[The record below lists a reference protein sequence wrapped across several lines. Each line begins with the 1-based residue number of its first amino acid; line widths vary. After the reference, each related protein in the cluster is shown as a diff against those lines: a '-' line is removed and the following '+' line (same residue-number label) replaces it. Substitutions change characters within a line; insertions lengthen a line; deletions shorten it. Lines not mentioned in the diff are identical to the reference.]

1 LLPWDQKGYW
11 ATRVATNLLSLVP
24 VVGKGLQ
31 AIVVGGPDYG
41 HHTLTR
47 FFALH
52 AGVLPALLVAFLA
65 LHVALFRRHGIC
77 HKEPAKRPE
86 TTFWPDQV
94 LRDAVACFAVLA
106 IVLLLAI
113 HFNVPGLVRGTLS
126 PEHAGA
132 ELGAP
137 ADSSLPYSAARPE
150 WYFLFLFQFLKLFE
164 GGGESGE
171 RLGAIVL
178 PGVAMLI
185 LFLMPLVG
193 RWKWGHRWNIA
204 FLLATLL
211 GIGALTGAAIW
222 EDQRARWTDG
232 AQFKEIA
239 DQAAELG
246 HDEQKIAAHFAGDAT
261 KIADYRRRLAQY
273 EAYRKSADF
282 IAAVKSAEQQA
293 QRVFQLA
300 AGPNRIPP
308 EGAISLVRSDPETQG
323 PRLFAQ
329 YCASCHS
336 YFDPAQID
344 APEAKDLLAKASAS
358 NLFAFASR
366 PWIAGLL
373 NPKKIAGPEY
383 FGLTTK
389 FKELKAKGKSM
400 EMVDYVQG
408 DLHDWP
414 KEEVDQVV
422 DALAA
427 QANLPAEAT
436 TNSKEAPLI
445 NSGRKLLA
453 DDSRCAACHRFQPDW
468 PPGDPKL
475 LENETGYPDLTRYGS
490 RDWLIGMISNP
501 GAPRF
506 YGKKNDRMPA
516 FAVDAADA
524 SKCILTRR
532 EIELIV
538 DWLRGDY
545 LRGEEGR

>member
-1 LLPWDQKGYW
+1 MPWPVSRCLPSCCSW
-11 ATRVATNLLSLVP
+11 
-24 VVGKGLQ
+24 
-31 AIVVGGPDYG
+31 
-41 HHTLTR
+41 R
-47 FFALH
+47 FISTCL
-52 AGVLPALLVAFLA
+52 
-65 LHVALFRRHGIC
+65 
-77 HKEPAKRPE
+77 
-86 TTFWPDQV
+86 
-94 LRDAVACFAVLA
+94 
-106 IVLLLAI
+106 
-113 HFNVPGLVRGTLS
+113 GLVRGTWS

-178 PGVAMLI
+178 PGVAMLV

-204 FLLATLL
+204 FLLAMLL

-222 EDQRARWTDG
+222 EDQRATVDRRARNSRKSPINPPNWVTTNKKSPPTSP
-232 AQFKEIA
+232 ATRRKSPNT
-239 DQAAELG
+239 AAAL
-246 HDEQKIAAHFAGDAT
+246 AH
-261 KIADYRRRLAQY
+261 Y

-282 IAAVKSAEQQA
+282 IAAVKAAEQQA

-308 EGAISLVRSDPETQG
+308 EGAIALVRSDPLTQG

-344 APEAKDLLAKASAS
+344 TQEAKDQLAKASAS

-383 FGLTTK
+383 FGSTTK
-389 FKELKAKGKSM
+389 FKELKAKDKSM

-408 DLHDWP
+408 DLARLAQRGSGTGCRRACCCKQTYLAKRQQTP
-414 KEEVDQVV
+414 K
-422 DALAA
+422 
-427 QANLPAEAT
+427 
-436 TNSKEAPLI
+436 K
-445 NSGRKLLA
+445 
-453 DDSRCAACHRFQPDW
+453 
-468 PPGDPKL
+468 
-475 LENETGYPDLTRYGS
+475 
-490 RDWLIGMISNP
+490 
-501 GAPRF
+501 
-506 YGKKNDRMPA
+506 
-516 FAVDAADA
+516 
-524 SKCILTRR
+524 RR
-532 EIELIV
+532 
-538 DWLRGDY
+538 
-545 LRGEEGR
+545 